1 MADTVTSNVI
11 ATGPR
16 NHSVVLTCISDGSGE
31 SNVSKIDVS
40 GLKIGDGSTASHI
53 TIDAI
58 EWNIQGFTY
67 IKLAWDHTT
76 DDTALVLSGTGDMCF
91 KKCGGLRDPGSAGGT
106 GDLLLTSVGAG
117 SGDTYTIVLH
127 VSLS

>member
-16 NHSVVLTCISDGSGE
+16 NHTAVFTNISDGTGE
-31 SNVSKIDVS
+31 TGVVKVDLSTF
-40 GLKIGDGSTASHI
+40 KIGTGEIATSI
-53 TIDAI
+53 TIDAV
-58 EWNIQGFTY
+58 EWNMQGIDY
-67 IKLAWDHTT
+67 IKLTWDHTT
-76 DDTALVLSGTGDMCF
+76 DDTALVLSGTGEMCF

-106 GDLLLTSVGAG
+106 GDLLLTTGAATSGG
-117 SGDTYTIVLH
+117 SYTLVLH